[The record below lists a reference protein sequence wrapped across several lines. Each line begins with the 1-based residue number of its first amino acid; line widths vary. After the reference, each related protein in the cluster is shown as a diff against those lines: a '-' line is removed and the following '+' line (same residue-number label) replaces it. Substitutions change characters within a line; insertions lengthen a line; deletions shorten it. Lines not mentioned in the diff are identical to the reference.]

1 MNKWIIA
8 LLWLQVAPA
17 IAGVTI
23 QAWTAPSGAKVFFV
37 ETKGLPILDV
47 QIDFAAGGAHAPPEL
62 SGVAGLTAGLLDA
75 GAGDLN
81 EEQIAEQQVATG
93 AQMSGGAELD
103 RASHRLRTL
112 SSQPERDAALE
123 LFRAVLSAPTF
134 PADILEREK
143 TRSIAAIRDAATRP
157 DAIADRRFAA
167 ALYSQHP
174 YGVQPGEDSV
184 ARIGR
189 DDLVNFYHNH
199 YGARSATVSLIGN
212 VSRAEA
218 EAIAQRLTESL
229 PVQASAAA
237 TIPPVALPEAQTIR
251 VAHPA
256 TQSHVLVGV
265 PAVVRG
271 DPDFFPLLVGN
282 YSLGGGGFVSR
293 LMKEVREK
301 RGYAYSVYSAFS
313 PRKAAGPFQI
323 GLQTQREQTS
333 AALELVN
340 QVLRDYV
347 RTGPTKQELAAA
359 KKNLV
364 NGQALGMDS
373 NAKLLGYLSLIGYFG
388 LPLSYL
394 DDFPARVNAVSA
406 EQVKAAFIKHVP
418 LDRLVTVIVAGN
430 E

>member
-1 MNKWIIA
+1 
-8 LLWLQVAPA
+8 
-17 IAGVTI
+17 
-23 QAWTAPSGAKVFFV
+23 
-37 ETKGLPILDV
+37 
-47 QIDFAAGGAHAPPEL
+47 
-62 SGVAGLTAGLLDA
+62 
-75 GAGDLN
+75 
-81 EEQIAEQQVATG
+81 
-93 AQMSGGAELD
+93 
-103 RASHRLRTL
+103 
-112 SSQPERDAALE
+112 
-123 LFRAVLSAPTF
+123 
-134 PADILEREK
+134 
-143 TRSIAAIRDAATRP
+143 
-157 DAIADRRFAA
+157 
-167 ALYSQHP
+167 
-174 YGVQPGEDSV
+174 
-184 ARIGR
+184 
-189 DDLVNFYHNH
+189 
-199 YGARSATVSLIGN
+199 
-212 VSRAEA
+212 
-218 EAIAQRLTESL
+218 
-229 PVQASAAA
+229 VQASAAA

-301 RGYAYSVYSAFS
+301 RGYAYSVYSSFS